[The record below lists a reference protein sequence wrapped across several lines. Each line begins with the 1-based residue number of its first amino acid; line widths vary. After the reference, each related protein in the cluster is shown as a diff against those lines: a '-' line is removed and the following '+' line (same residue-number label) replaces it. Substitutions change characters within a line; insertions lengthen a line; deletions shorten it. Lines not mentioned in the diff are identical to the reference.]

1 MGFIMTFADR
11 LRCTPLV
18 LALLP
23 HFPPY
28 PLPFR
33 PPPKSPHLLPH
44 YALELCFD
52 LNQKRIY
59 ALSCVLTFLR
69 RDHCGI

>member
-28 PLPFR
+28 PLPLR
-33 PPPKSPHLLPH
+33 PPAKSPHLLPP